1 VFLLLGLVG
10 AVQTAWAVG
19 FGSPADLGSASMP
32 QYYSTTIV
40 VYGTSP
46 GGIYT
51 MTTQSGSSLPPGLAL
66 VATNDPT
73 QYILGGAPTAPGNF
87 SFTLVFADNL
97 GNSATRTFTLAVS
110 ALYIV
115 ASPNAPTRLT
125 TASTQMAYSSQ
136 LAAYGGTPPY
146 HWSSSNMPAGLSI
159 SDSGLITGTPT
170 TPGSVNFTVTVS
182 DSRPSPSSAQS
193 QVSLLISPVGITSPA
208 AGTPILATFGAPFS
222 LAPTYVGPGPF
233 TYSGS
238 APPGLSMNPSTGAI
252 SGTLN
257 STGVFDFYIQVQGSS
272 GYPFKLPVEIFVRN
286 GDAVQL
292 SVNYE
297 EIIEDVTSV
306 RLNFSGSEQPAQ
318 NHIDSRI
325 LGFFDLKLKRRN
337 LAAWAGAGAG
347 RRMGDE
353 PRTHHL
359 LPDYGAPARIRIPEV
374 CGPLSW

>member
-1 VFLLLGLVG
+1 MRTKGFNFRLSVAARVFLLLGLVG

-73 QYILGGAPTAPGNF
+73 QY
-87 SFTLVFADNL
+87 TLVFADNL

-170 TPGSVNFTVTVS
+170 TPGSACSATRNN
-182 DSRPSPSSAQS
+182 RPTDASP
-193 QVSLLISPVGITSPA
+193 G
-208 AGTPILATFGAPFS
+208 
-222 LAPTYVGPGPF
+222 
-233 TYSGS
+233 
-238 APPGLSMNPSTGAI
+238 
-252 SGTLN
+252 
-257 STGVFDFYIQVQGSS
+257 
-272 GYPFKLPVEIFVRN
+272 
-286 GDAVQL
+286 
-292 SVNYE
+292 
-297 EIIEDVTSV
+297 
-306 RLNFSGSEQPAQ
+306 
-318 NHIDSRI
+318 
-325 LGFFDLKLKRRN
+325 
-337 LAAWAGAGAG
+337 
-347 RRMGDE
+347 
-353 PRTHHL
+353 
-359 LPDYGAPARIRIPEV
+359 
-374 CGPLSW
+374 